1 MATWSDLLR
10 KLGIGDEEED
20 EFEDY
25 KPMASE
31 NKAAM
36 ASLAIEK
43 EKERPGSGSEY
54 MRARRADG
62 RSMMSDR
69 DEENMTM
76 SAENKAAENRNL
88 RRALDIIKKK
98 KRGLTDAE
106 AEKVLADFGGLREF
120 QKKRMMATEE
130 DFKEGEKTI
139 ERLINELRSREM
151 ELDSY

>member
-43 EKERPGSGSEY
+43 EKEKPGSGSEY

-69 DEENMTM
+69 DEENMTT
-76 SAENKAAENRNL
+76 SSENMATGDRNL
-88 RRALDIIKKK
+88 RRALEIIKKK
-98 KRGLTDAE
+98 KRGMTDAE
-106 AEKVLADFGGLREF
+106 AEKVLEEFGGINAFMKSRN
-120 QKKRMMATEE
+120 MASEE
-130 DFKEGEKTI
+130 EYKVGEDTI
-139 ERLINELRSREM
+139 RKLIEKIRKDEM
-151 ELDSY
+151 GLDEY